1 MTQRRSFTLPADTS
15 LGLLARTATMK
26 KLATMLTL
34 AVLGLVL
41 APVWAD
47 DVPHMDFVRA
57 LRAKNYNDLALDYL
71 SRMENDKSVPADIK
85 AAIPLEKARTRM
97 DQATNEFNP
106 AKRQALYDQA
116 RGEFDA
122 FAKAKPN
129 DPYAA
134 EAKFESARILSLKG
148 RSQLSKVRTAE
159 EGAAQAEYQKAYD
172 LFVQAGRELKAAF
185 AKLKEV
191 EGGNLPPRVE
201 AAIKAAR
208 MQCALEIQIAVIEQA
223 CTYEA
228 LNKNLEER
236 GQLIKDAII
245 ELKKL
250 HGEDAKSPVCWMA
263 KAWNGK
269 AFLELDQPKEAENE
283 FKVVLAE
290 NGQYAERAQRAS
302 RFFAFHDAVDARKR
316 KKSDEIIKLAD
327 EWIKLYPSHLKTSE
341 GVFIRFELAK
351 TYENMAKGMMK
362 DPKAAPDAKAKEY
375 LEKAEALYSALDEI
389 ETEFGD
395 EPGQR
400 KLAVTMLKVGN
411 VDVANVKTIDKFDQ
425 AYSVKQSML
434 AKLQTTEKADERKAM
449 MKKVLDVLQR
459 ACDLIDSKVP
469 DAKAAEVRGE
479 LAYAYMANGDPFKAV
494 VLGEHLAH
502 SMPNVP
508 KAAAGGA
515 YALQAYAQMV
525 GDPAAEA
532 KSIAVDTERMH
543 RLALYM
549 EKTFPTD
556 PNTDAARHVVGTLLL
571 RPPSPNPKEAAAIL
585 SRVSDGYKPK
595 AALTDARWWWADAC
609 KKMLADKNLADK
621 DKTFYQAQVVKALEG
636 IPEIAND
643 APSETTTMYVWAKVD
658 LGQVFFENK
667 KYDQMESLALTLQKR
682 LPLFKNL
689 DANARKDLGRT
700 VESLVFYAQYGRAAA
715 ELKAGKVAEA
725 RKLADPILSRITDQV
740 ASLKTEEA
748 EARKVMEAKE
758 AGIKF
763 AKDKEKAQA
772 EAEEAKERYERVS
785 RNLNQN
791 VQLMRGLMIV
801 ALQAAILEEN
811 SSRCMQLLGSL
822 QKSAGDAS
830 VGTSVYVQI
839 VQEIHKHITELK
851 AGGPAKK
858 AQLDK
863 TVASFMAFLDTVAKK
878 QLTPEIIFF
887 LANAYSSLD
896 KHAEAGALLAKIPAP
911 DKNADDKAHQMY
923 KAAQFMSLR
932 ELRLGKQYD
941 AALKMLNQI
950 LKTEW
955 GPKSHQ
961 IDEEKAA
968 LFTDWGKFGAA
979 AVAWKDLMAKLL
991 PDVQKKPKVKE
1002 AYYDAYYHYINCL
1015 YKYGQSLDDPKK
1027 KQDYIDRA
1035 AKAIVKLSE
1044 TQPDYGGEGMKE
1056 KYDKL
1061 LNDEPTLKK
1070 AVQAAKQAAANAPAA
1085 SSK

>member
-1 MTQRRSFTLPADTS
+1 MRRRSLTLPAEPS
-15 LGLLARTATMK
+15 LGLIARTVTMK
-26 KLATMLTL
+26 KMALMLTL
-34 AVLGLVL
+34 AVTWLALG
-41 APVWAD
+41 PVRAD

-57 LRAKNYNDLALDYL
+57 LRARNFSDLALDYL
-71 SRMENDKSVPADIK
+71 ERMAKDAGVPADVK

-97 DQATNEFNP
+97 EQATHEFNP
-106 AKRQALYDQA
+106 AKRQALYTQA

-122 FAKAKPN
+122 FVKAKPN

-134 EAKFESARILSLKG
+134 EAKFESARILALQG
-148 RSQLSKVRTAE
+148 RSQLIKAQRNSE
-159 EGAAQAEYQKAYD
+159 EGAAQAEFQKAHD
-172 LFVQAGRELKAAF
+172 MFVQAGRELKSAL
-185 AKLKEV
+185 AKLQEV
-191 EGGNLPPRVE
+191 EKGNLPPRVE
-201 AAIKAAR
+201 AAIKTAR
-208 MQCALEIQIAVIEQA
+208 LQCALEVQLAVMDQA
-223 CTYEA
+223 STYEA

-236 GQLIKDAII
+236 GGLIKDAIT

-250 HGEDAKSPVCWMA
+250 HGEEAKSPVCWMA
-263 KAWNGK
+263 KTLAGK
-269 AFLELDQPKEAENE
+269 GFLELDQPKEAENE

-290 NGQYAERAQRAS
+290 NGQYAEPAQRAA
-302 RFFAFHDAVDARKR
+302 RYFMFQDAVDARKR
-316 KKSDEIIKLAD
+316 KKSEEIIKLAD
-327 EWIKLYPSHLKTSE
+327 EFIKLYPSHLKTSE

-351 TYENMAKGMMK
+351 TYENMAKGLMK

-375 LEKAEALYSALDEI
+375 LEKAEALYTALDEI

-395 EPGQR
+395 EVGQR
-400 KLAVTMLKVGN
+400 KLNVTMLKVGN
-411 VDVANVKTIDKFDQ
+411 IDVSNIKGIASFEVAYTI
-425 AYSVKQSML
+425 KQSL
-434 AKLQTTEKADERKAM
+434 VAKLSKVEKPEERKQTLT
-449 MKKVLDVLQR
+449 KILDVLLR
-459 ACDLIDSKVP
+459 ASDLIDAKVP
-469 DAKAAEVRGE
+469 EAKAAEIRGD
-479 LAYAYMANGDPFKAV
+479 LAYVYMATGDPYKAV
-494 VLGEHLAH
+494 VIGEHLAH
-502 SMPNVP
+502 SMTHVP

-515 YALQAYAQMV
+515 YALQAYAQMA
-525 GDPAAEA
+525 GDPAADA
-532 KSIAVDTERMH
+532 KSIVTDTERMH
-543 RLALYM
+543 RLAIFM
-549 EKTFPTD
+549 EKTWPAD

-585 SRVSDGYKPK
+585 SRISDGYKPK
-595 AALTDARWWWADAC
+595 TALTDARWWWADAA
-609 KKMLADKNLADK
+609 KKMLADKNLSEK
-621 DKTFYQAQVVKALEG
+621 DKNFYQGQVVKALEG

-682 LPLFKNL
+682 LPQFKNL
-689 DANARKDLGRT
+689 DASARKDLGRT

-740 ASLKTEEA
+740 NSLKTEEVESRKALEAA
-748 EARKVMEAKE
+748 EARIRVTQGKE
-758 AGIKF
+758 
-763 AKDKEKAQA
+763 KEKAQGD
-772 EAEEAKERYERVS
+772 AEEAKERYERIS
-785 RNLNQN
+785 RNLSRDA
-791 VQLMRGLMIV
+791 QLMRGLMIV
-801 ALQAAILEEN
+801 ALQASILEEN
-811 SSRCMQLLGSL
+811 SANCMRLLTSL
-822 QKSAGDAS
+822 QKSAGDTN

-851 AGGPAKK
+851 AGLPKTK

-863 TVASFMAFLDTVAKK
+863 TIVSFMAFLDTVAKK
-878 QLTPEIIFF
+878 PLTPEIIFF

-896 KHAEAGALLAKIPAP
+896 KHGEAGQLLAKIPAP
-911 DKNADDKAHQMY
+911 TKDATDKDQQMY

-955 GPKSHQ
+955 GPKSNQ

-968 LFTDWGKFGAA
+968 LFEDWGKFGAA

-1002 AYYDAYYHYINCL
+1002 AYYIAYYNYIHCL
-1015 YKYGQSLDDPKK
+1015 FKYGQSLDDPKK

-1044 TQPDYGGEGMKE
+1044 TQQDFGGEGMKE
-1056 KYDKL
+1056 KYDQL
-1061 LNDEPTLKK
+1061 LNNEPVLKK
-1070 AVQAAKQAAANAPAA
+1070 AVQAAKQAAAN
-1085 SSK
+1085 SK